1 MSKKSKEQVQAIKR
15 KYANRY
21 NLNAQSWVF
30 DRGYK
35 IYPELEKNNSKQKLY
50 RIVISFGNQVQK
62 SKNLYKSDEYSDV
75 MWDIYNSIYNEHN
88 KDLEL

>member
-1 MSKKSKEQVQAIKR
+1 MSKKNKEQVQAIKI

-21 NLNAQSWVF
+21 NLSAQSWVF

-35 IYPELEKNNSKQKLY
+35 IYPEIEKNDSKQKLY
-50 RIVISFGNQVQK
+50 RIVIKLGNQVQRSK
-62 SKNLYKSDEYSDV
+62 SLYKSDEYGDI

-88 KDLEL
+88 KNLEL